1 MENFDIYEEAIYKI
15 DLSIKLIRQEN
26 QQESAKTVV
35 QSYRLINDTPIC
47 EHTDIRAYVESII
60 GCIRSDKME
69 DASKYMIELR
79 NQVSRFQKEKVS
91 SLNPA

>member
-1 MENFDIYEEAIYKI
+1 MENFDIYEDAIYKI

-26 QQESAKTVV
+26 RQESAKTVV
-35 QSYRLINDTPIC
+35 QAYRLINDTPIC
-47 EHTDIRAYVESII
+47 EHTDVRAYVESII

-69 DASKYMIELR
+69 DAAKYMIELR
-79 NQVSRFQKEKVS
+79 NQVSRFQKENVS